1 MVASSQILFGTE
13 RQKCSDRPPRRADAD
28 LVQGLRARCDQQ
40 EDKHGKAEK
49 AKPTRAARSHEFSHI
64 EAPSRIVGPHLDA
77 GNDGAKLS
85 FALRGGTVD
94 VGSMS

>member
-1 MVASSQILFGTE
+1 
-13 RQKCSDRPPRRADAD
+13 
-28 LVQGLRARCDQQ
+28 
-40 EDKHGKAEK
+40 
-49 AKPTRAARSHEFSHI
+49 
-64 EAPSRIVGPHLDA
+64 VGPHLDA